1 MISIDTLL
9 SGFIGAIVAIMYQR
23 HRDKKEK
30 EYFLAK
36 DRLEK
41 IYGPLLLIFDAYKDL
56 GTSDE
61 ENFQYTD
68 EEVKHIDDV
77 LLHNY
82 ALIEEDKTSIL
93 LNLYKHKKYSESV
106 PEKEIIDAIKDGYNE
121 NLTIIS
127 QKSVLFKIKDYIYK
141 KVRWFNFPSL
151 K

>member
-1 MISIDTLL
+1 MIAIDTLL

-41 IYGPLLLIFDAYKDL
+41 IYGPLLLIFDANKDI
-56 GTSDE
+56 GASDE
-61 ENFQYTD
+61 ERFQYNEEKEEKFID
-68 EEVKHIDDV
+68 EL

-82 ALIEEDKTSIL
+82 AFIEEDRTSIL
-93 LNLYKHKKYSESV
+93 LSLYGHKKFSESV

-127 QKSVLFKIKDYIYK
+127 QKNAFIKIKDYIQK
-141 KVRWFNFPSL
+141 SL
-151 K
+151 KIKT